1 MVTKPTTFLIFFPQ
15 VLHFNNIFLKNATAF
30 INETSPDQLQKVA
43 EKQGGMK
50 EEDKP
55 RCLKYCHY

>member
-15 VLHFNNIFLKNATAF
+15 VSYFKNIFLKNATAF
-30 INETSPDQLQKVA
+30 INETSPEQPQKVA

-50 EEDKP
+50 EKDKP
-55 RCLKYCHY
+55 RCL